1 MTERTFLVNT
11 AVADTDAGQIS
22 AAQISAAQI
31 SGHEGGEGPSL
42 LLLHG
47 GPGLSDYMNL
57 LAGETAGWRTIRY
70 QQRGLAPSAVDGGPC
85 TVDRHVADALA
96 VLDAL
101 DPGPVVVLG
110 HSWGGFL
117 ALALAVAAPER
128 VRALLLVDPLG
139 AIDPDGGASLLGQAL
154 PTRLPAATLARLGEA
169 AARVGDRVPTDDEFA
184 EQFALIW
191 AGYFADPAD
200 APPAPDGLRVSV
212 QTNQEGSVSVAETLA
227 GGFAAKLAGVTV
239 PTVFLLGDHSP
250 MPLRVGQQTAA
261 MVPGAEVIV
270 VPGAGHLPWHE
281 RPGSVSDV
289 LARFLPAR

>member
-1 MTERTFLVNT
+1 MTERTFL
-11 AVADTDAGQIS
+11 ADTDAGQIS
-22 AAQISAAQI
+22 
-31 SGHEGGEGPSL
+31 GHEGGDGPSL

-47 GPGLSDYMNL
+47 GPGLSDYMNM

-70 QQRGLAPSAVDGGPC
+70 QQRGLAPSAADGGPC
-85 TVDRHVADALA
+85 TVDRHVADAVA

-110 HSWGGFL
+110 HSWGGYL
-117 ALALAVAAPER
+117 ALALAVAAPDR

-139 AIDPDGGASLLGQAL
+139 AVDPDGGASLLGQAL
-154 PTRLPAATLARLGEA
+154 PARLPAATLARLGEA

-191 AGYFADPAD
+191 AGYFADPAQ
-200 APPAPDGLRVSV
+200 APPIPDGLRASV
-212 QTNQEGSVSVAETLA
+212 QTNQEGSVSVAEALA
-227 GGFAAKLAGVTV
+227 GGFAAKLAGVTA
-239 PTVFLLGDHSP
+239 PAVFLLGDHSP
-250 MPLRVGQQTAA
+250 MPLSVGRQTAA
-261 MVPGAEVIV
+261 MIPGAEVVV

-281 RPGSVSDV
+281 RPGCVADA